1 MQKDMGALSIAALE
15 KFVLSDPRYDK
26 ATWDIK
32 AKAMTRALEKAAT
45 AAKYRILL
53 ARPDLKDRAK
63 QEYDA
68 AIANRNSTQADMLAP
83 TGP

>member
-1 MQKDMGALSIAALE
+1 
-15 KFVLSDPRYDK
+15 
-26 ATWDIK
+26 
-32 AKAMTRALEKAAT
+32 MTRALEKAAT

-63 QEYDA
+63 QEYNA